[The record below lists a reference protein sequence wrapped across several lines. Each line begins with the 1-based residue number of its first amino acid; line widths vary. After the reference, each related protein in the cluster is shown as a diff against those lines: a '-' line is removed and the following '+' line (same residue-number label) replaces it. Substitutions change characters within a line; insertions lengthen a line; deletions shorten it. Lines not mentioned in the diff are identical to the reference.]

1 MSRSSSFILKSPMWR
16 VGQMQ
21 APVIVAACRTPVGKF
36 GKSLLG
42 VQAARLGA
50 AVIKEAVAR
59 AGVKPRDVG
68 DVIMGNVISSGL
80 GQNVARQAAIY
91 AGVPVHV
98 GSVSVNMVCGSGMR
112 SVMLAAQA
120 IRAGDQDVVVAGG
133 TENMSNAPYIARD
146 VRWGRRYGD
155 AKLED
160 AILLDGLWDVYNE
173 FQMGMTGER
182 IAKKHGVTRRQADEY
197 AYESHMKAAK
207 AQRAGRFREEIAPV
221 EVERD
226 GHKQAFALDECIR
239 PDTTIE
245 KLSRL
250 KPAFS
255 PDGILT
261 AGNSSQ
267 LSDGASALIV
277 ASEEAARRMKLK
289 PMAKVVAYGTGG
301 TKPEDVM
308 EAPIPTVRAL
318 LKKTGLSIDDIDLVE
333 HNEAYSSAS
342 IVVRE
347 KLGIPEEKFNVNGGA
362 VALGH
367 PLGCS
372 GARILT
378 TLIYE
383 MKRRGSRRGLATLCM
398 GGGNG
403 LAMIIESQ

>member
-1 MSRSSSFILKSPMWR
+1 M
-16 VGQMQ
+16 
-21 APVIVAACRTPVGKF
+21 
-36 GKSLLG
+36 
-42 VQAARLGA
+42 
-50 AVIKEAVAR
+50 
-59 AGVKPRDVG
+59 
-68 DVIMGNVISSGL
+68 MGNVISSGL
-80 GQNVARQAAIY
+80 GQNVARQAAIH
-91 AGVPVHV
+91 AGVPVQV

-112 SVMLAAQA
+112 SVILAAQA
-120 IRAGDQDVVVAGG
+120 IRAGDQDIIVAGG
-133 TENMSNAPYIARD
+133 TESMSNAPYIVRD
-146 VRWGRRYGD
+146 MRWGRRYGD

-207 AQRAGRFREEIAPV
+207 AQRAGRFREEIVAV
-221 EVERD
+221 DVERD
-226 GHKQAFALDECIR
+226 GRKEAFALDECIR
-239 PDTTIE
+239 ADTTIE
-245 KLSRL
+245 RLSRL

-255 PDGILT
+255 PGGILT

-267 LSDGASALIV
+267 LSDGAGALV
-277 ASEEAARRMKLK
+277 VMSQDAAKKKRLK
-289 PMAKVVAYGTGG
+289 PLAKVVAYGTGG

-318 LKKTGLSIDDIDLVE
+318 LKKTGLSIEDMDLVE
-333 HNEAYSSAS
+333 HNEAYSTAS

-347 KLGIPEEKFNVNGGA
+347 KLGIPEERFNVNGGA

-383 MKRRGSRRGLATLCM
+383 MKRRGRRRGLATLCM

-403 LAMIIESQ
+403 LAMVIENL

>member
-1 MSRSSSFILKSPMWR
+1 MKGEHL
-16 VGQMQ
+16 QT
-21 APVIVAACRTPVGKF
+21 PVIVSACRTPVGKF
-36 GKSLLG
+36 GKSLVG
-42 VQAARLGA
+42 VRAALLGA
-50 AVIKEAVAR
+50 AVVKDAVAR
-59 AGVKPRDVG
+59 AGIKPKDVG
-68 DVIMGNVISSGL
+68 DVIIGNVISSGL

-91 AGVPVHV
+91 AGVPVQV

-112 SVMLAAQA
+112 SVILAAQA
-120 IRAGDQDVVVAGG
+120 IRAGDQDIVVAGG
-133 TENMSNAPYIARD
+133 TESMSNAPYVVRD
-146 VRWGRRYGD
+146 MRWGRRYGD

-182 IAKKHGVTRRQADEY
+182 IAKKYGVTRKQADEY

-207 AQRAGRFREEIAPV
+207 AQRAGRFREEIVPFN
-221 EVERD
+221 VERD
-226 GHKQAFALDECIR
+226 GRKESFAADECIR

-255 PDGILT
+255 PKGILT

-267 LSDGASALIV
+267 LSDGASALV
-277 ASEEAARRMKLK
+277 VMSQDAAKKMRLK
-289 PMAKVVAYGTGG
+289 PLAKVVAYGTGG

-318 LKKTGLSIDDIDLVE
+318 LKKTGLSIEDMDLVE
-333 HNEAYSSAS
+333 HNEAYSTAS
-342 IVVRE
+342 IAVRE
-347 KLGIPEEKFNVNGGA
+347 KLGIPEERFNVNGGA

-383 MKRRGSRRGLATLCM
+383 MKRRGRRRGLATLCM

-403 LAMIIESQ
+403 LAMVIENL

>member
-1 MSRSSSFILKSPMWR
+1 
-16 VGQMQ
+16 VQT
-21 APVIVAACRTPVGKF
+21 PVIVSACRTPIGKF
-36 GKSLLG
+36 GKSLVG
-42 VQAARLGA
+42 VGAARLGA

-59 AGVKPRDVG
+59 AGVKPKDVG

-91 AGVPVHV
+91 AGLPAQV

-112 SVMLAAQA
+112 SVMMAAQA
-120 IRAGDQDVVVAGG
+120 IRAGDQQVVVAGG
-133 TENMSNAPYIARD
+133 TENMSNAPYLARD
-146 VRWGRRYGD
+146 TRWGRSYGD

-160 AILLDGLWDVYNE
+160 AILVDGLWDVYND

-182 IAKKHGVTRRQADEY
+182 VAKKYGVTRKQADEY

-207 AQRAGRFREEIAPV
+207 ARRAGRFREEIVPV
-221 EVERD
+221 EVERE
-226 GHKQAFALDECIR
+226 GKKAAFALDECIR
-239 PDTTIE
+239 EDTTIE
-245 KLSRL
+245 KLSGL
-250 KPAFS
+250 KPAFV

-267 LSDGASALIV
+267 LSDGASALV
-277 ASEEAARRMKLK
+277 VMSQEAASMMRLEPLAR
-289 PMAKVVAYGTGG
+289 VVAYGTGG

-333 HNEAYSSAS
+333 HNEAYSTAS
-342 IVVRE
+342 VVVRE
-347 KLGIPEEKFNVNGGA
+347 RLRVPEERFNVNGGA

-403 LAMIIESQ
+403 LAMLIESR